1 MPRFRNWARTASCRI
16 ERFVQPASEE
26 ELVALVKQTAASGGR
41 LKVVGAGH
49 SWSEAACTD
58 GTLVN
63 LDRLDRVLEVDRERG
78 LVTVEAGI
86 RLGAL
91 NDALAAHG
99 LAMPVLGS
107 VCVQS
112 LAGAISTGT
121 HGSAPRK
128 GSLASAVVGLRLVDG
143 TGRVHDA
150 TKASDPDLLDAARV
164 GLGALGVVTRVTLQ
178 VEPAF
183 RLEET
188 VEPLPFDEAV
198 ARIPQLWA
206 SEEFVKL
213 WWVPHTTHALIFR
226 YRRTQAPS
234 TWSRLAMWMDVLTNR
249 VAFAFLLFLSRL
261 SSAFVPLVNTVV
273 QASYFRPRKRIDRS
287 DRCLSLT
294 MPPRHDEMEY
304 ALPLERAADAF
315 RFARDAIE
323 KEGLRVNF
331 IVELRFT
338 AADEPWMSPA
348 YGRDTCWLGAYI
360 APSASLERYFEV
372 VEAQMLAWGGR
383 PHWGKRFAVPADT
396 LRRHTPRYDDFAALR
411 DRLDPQRVFA
421 NAFLDRVLPQQAC
434 AKRNASAG

>member
-1 MPRFRNWARTASCRI
+1 MPLFRNWARTASCRV
-16 ERFVQPASEE
+16 ERFVQPDTED
-26 ELVALVKQTAASGGR
+26 ELVALVKQVAAAGGR

-58 GTLVN
+58 GVLVN
-63 LDRLDRVLEVDRERG
+63 LDRLDRVLSVDRERG
-78 LVTVEAGI
+78 LFTVEAGI
-86 RLGAL
+86 RLHAL
-91 NDALAAHG
+91 NEALDAHG

-112 LAGAISTGT
+112 LAGAIATGT

-143 TGRVHDA
+143 TGRVHDVSRS
-150 TKASDPDLLDAARV
+150 TDPDVFDAARV
-164 GLGALGVVTRVTLQ
+164 GLGALGVVTRLTLQ
-178 VEPAF
+178 VTPAF

-188 VEPLPFDEAV
+188 VEPLPFDEAL
-198 ARIPQLWA
+198 ARIPALVA

-213 WWVPHTTHALIFR
+213 WWVPHTSHALVFR
-226 YRRTQAPS
+226 YRRTKAPS
-234 TWSRLAMWMDVLTNR
+234 TWSRFARWLDVLTNR

-261 SSAFVPLVNTVV
+261 SPAVVPPVNALV
-273 QASYFRPRKRIDRS
+273 QASYFRPGKRIARS
-287 DRCLSLT
+287 DQCLSLS

-315 RFARDAIE
+315 RFAKHVIE
-323 KEGLRVNF
+323 QERLRVNF

-360 APSASLERYFEV
+360 ASSASLERYFEV

-383 PHWGKRFAVPADT
+383 PHWGKRFAAPADT
-396 LRRHTPRYDDFAALR
+396 LRRHVPRYDDFATIR
-411 DRLDPQRVFA
+411 ERLDPQRVFG
-421 NAFLDRVLPQQAC
+421 NVFLDRVWPQPAEGQRTAV
-434 AKRNASAG
+434 